1 MTGRGLSH
9 QPLTM
14 FARVVLPLSRFDAFT
29 YRVPS
34 DLIGRL
40 NPGAFVTVPFRRGT
54 AIGVVAGLQ
63 PVSDYQGKIKTI
75 TELRDEPA
83 ALPPDLWSTLE
94 WISRYYGTPLGL
106 VLKTALPLG
115 FAEPG
120 TTRQVQFVSIT
131 SSGEA
136 ALAAWTGRAPAQEA
150 LLSYLAQQDLPSKV
164 SGLSKVCSSPLAV
177 CRRLEQRGWVAL
189 IQRAVDADPLAGLA
203 PAPHDRVTLSAEQ
216 ETLLSEINQARQR
229 GGFAPFLLQGVTG
242 SGKTEV
248 YLQAAREVL
257 AGGGSVLVLVPE
269 ISLTPQVA
277 TRFRTAFGK
286 EVALWHSH
294 MSRAERSWTW
304 RELLRGRFSVVVGA
318 RSALFAPLHNLRL
331 IVVDEEQEGSYK
343 QEDPAPRYNAR
354 DAALMRGRLAG
365 AVVLLASAT
374 PSVESYYNGL
384 IGRYSKLSLRERF
397 DGAAYPLVRLVDL
410 KVERQ
415 RSGNYNLVLSEP
427 LVAGIELRLK
437 RREQVILLQNI
448 RGYAPLSG
456 CNDCGFSA
464 HCPNCAVPLSYHKN
478 TGRLHCHYC
487 GSSQQGPE
495 ACPECG
501 SPHVYLYGVGTEQ
514 VEEVLQELF
523 PQARVARMDADTTR
537 RRGAHARILQAF
549 AVGEVDIL
557 LGTQMIAKGLD
568 FDRVTLVGVVNSD
581 TGLTLPDFRAGERT
595 FQLVYQVCGRS
606 GRRRERPGEA
616 IIQTNHPDDV
626 AIKAA
631 ARLDAHRFYNQVLA
645 ERRELLYPPFSRLIR
660 LLVLGRRQEP
670 VWERA
675 RELRSRLTPA
685 QKGITILGPA
695 SAPFE
700 RLRGQWRVHL
710 LIKSDR
716 ALDPDGIRLHR
727 HTFSNIPRSWLEGA
741 RGGVR
746 LKIDVDP
753 VNLL

>member
-1 MTGRGLSH
+1 M
-9 QPLTM
+9 
-14 FARVVLPLSRFDAFT
+14 
-29 YRVPS
+29 
-34 DLIGRL
+34 
-40 NPGAFVTVPFRRGT
+40 
-54 AIGVVAGLQ
+54 
-63 PVSDYQGKIKTI
+63 
-75 TELRDEPA
+75 
-83 ALPPDLWSTLE
+83 
-94 WISRYYGTPLGL
+94 
-106 VLKTALPLG
+106 
-115 FAEPG
+115 
-120 TTRQVQFVSIT
+120 
-131 SSGEA
+131 
-136 ALAAWTGRAPAQEA
+136 
-150 LLSYLAQQDLPSKV
+150 
-164 SGLSKVCSSPLAV
+164 
-177 CRRLEQRGWVAL
+177 
-189 IQRAVDADPLAGLA
+189 
-203 PAPHDRVTLSAEQ
+203 
-216 ETLLSEINQARQR
+216 
-229 GGFAPFLLQGVTG
+229 
-242 SGKTEV
+242 
-248 YLQAAREVL
+248 
-257 AGGGSVLVLVPE
+257 
-269 ISLTPQVA
+269 
-277 TRFRTAFGK
+277 
-286 EVALWHSH
+286 
-294 MSRAERSWTW
+294 
-304 RELLRGRFSVVVGA
+304 
-318 RSALFAPLHNLRL
+318 
-331 IVVDEEQEGSYK
+331 
-343 QEDPAPRYNAR
+343 
-354 DAALMRGRLAG
+354 
-365 AVVLLASAT
+365 
-374 PSVESYYNGL
+374 
-384 IGRYSKLSLRERF
+384 
-397 DGAAYPLVRLVDL
+397 
-410 KVERQ
+410 
-415 RSGNYNLVLSEP
+415 
-427 LVAGIELRLK
+427 
-437 RREQVILLQNI
+437 
-448 RGYAPLSG
+448 
-456 CNDCGFSA
+456 
-464 HCPNCAVPLSYHKN
+464 
-478 TGRLHCHYC
+478 
-487 GSSQQGPE
+487 
-495 ACPECG
+495 
-501 SPHVYLYGVGTEQ
+501 GTEQ

-549 AVGEVDIL
+549 AAGEVDIL

-727 HTFSNIPRSWLEGA
+727 HTFSSIPRSWLEGA

>member
-1 MTGRGLSH
+1 
-9 QPLTM
+9 M

-29 YRVPS
+29 YQVPS

-94 WISRYYGTPLGL
+94 WISRYYATPLGL
-106 VLKTALPLG
+106 VLKTALPMG

-120 TTRQVQFVSIT
+120 SSRKVQFAAIT
-131 SSGEA
+131 SSGKA
-136 ALAAWTGRAPAQEA
+136 ALAAWTGRAPAQQA
-150 LLSYLAQQDLPSKV
+150 LLSYLARQELPSPV
-164 SGLSKVCSSPLAV
+164 SGLSKLCSSPLPV
-177 CRRLEQRGWVAL
+177 CRRLAQKGWITLEQRAM
-189 IQRAVDADPLAGLA
+189 DANPLTDLV
-203 PAPHDRVTLSAEQ
+203 PARQARMTLSAEQ
-216 ETLLSEINQARQR
+216 QTLLSEINQARKR

-257 AGGGSVLVLVPE
+257 ADGGSVLVLVPE

-277 TRFRTAFGK
+277 TRFKAAFGQ

-294 MSRAERSWTW
+294 LSRAERTWTW

-318 RSALFAPLHNLRL
+318 RSALFAPLDNLRL
-331 IVVDEEQEGSYK
+331 IVVDEEQEGSFK

-365 AVVLLASAT
+365 ALVLLASAT

-384 IGRYSKLSLRERF
+384 IGRYSKLSLSERF

-410 KVERQ
+410 KTERQ
-415 RSGNYNLVLSEP
+415 RSQNYNLVLSEP
-427 LVAGIELRLK
+427 LVAGIEQRLQ

-464 HCPNCAVPLSYHKN
+464 QCPNCAVPFSYHKN

-487 GSSQQGPE
+487 GSTRQGPE

-514 VEEVLQELF
+514 VEEVLQQLF
-523 PQARVARMDADTTR
+523 PQARVARMDSDTTR
-537 RRGAHARILQAF
+537 RRGAHARILEAF
-549 AVGEVDIL
+549 AAGEVDIL

-606 GRRRERPGEA
+606 GRRRDKPGEA
-616 IIQTNHPDDV
+616 IIQTNHPEDV

-675 RELRSRLTPA
+675 RELRSRLTPL
-685 QKGITILGPA
+685 QKGITLLGPA

-716 ALDPDGIRLHR
+716 ELDPDGKRLHR
-727 HTFSNIPRSWLEGA
+727 HTFSSIPRSWMEGA

-753 VNLL
+753 VSLL